1 MSDTTNTTAAPPP
14 DAQPIPLPVAPPAMP
29 NLGHQLTPEE
39 DRFFTTGELP
49 ASLTPPPAPKPE
61 PVAAPAPTPAA
72 PPPAPTAPEAPPRD
86 EKGRFAPRTE
96 PDADIARVIA
106 AEAARAAQA
115 EAQLAALQARLDE
128 LTKPK
133 PPPPPDRN
141 VDPLGALEHQITELA
156 NSVKAQRELAEAE
169 AQARAEREARIQFAS
184 NVRNL
189 RDEFAKT
196 TPDYNDAYKHLRETR
211 LEELALFGLDQN
223 QAEQQLAQEEFALAA
238 AEVRKGRNPAKT
250 IYDLAKKR
258 GYAAPTAPAAQPK
271 PEDKLATILAAA
283 EASKGVERGGT
294 PSELDLTLATARN
307 ASPTQLD
314 KMTADDAL
322 WAKFTGAKTG
332 LF

>member
-1 MSDTTNTTAAPPP
+1 MSDTNTTAAPPP
-14 DAQPIPLPVAPPAMP
+14 DSQPIPLPIAPPAMP

-39 DRFFTTGELP
+39 ERFFTTGELP
-49 ASLTPPPAPKPE
+49 AALTPPPAPKPE
-61 PVAAPAPTPAA
+61 PVAAPTPAPAA
-72 PPPAPTAPEAPPRD
+72 PPPAPAASVEPPRD

-96 PDADIARVIA
+96 PDADIARLIA

-115 EAQLAALQARLDE
+115 EAQLAALQAKLDE

-141 VDPLGALEHQITELA
+141 VDPLGALEHQIAELA
-156 NSVKAQRELAEAE
+156 NSVKAQRERAEAD
-169 AQARAEREARIQFAS
+169 AQARAEREARMEFA
-184 NVRNL
+184 NRVRAMRN
-189 RDEFAKT
+189 EFAKEA
-196 TPDYNDAYKHLRETR
+196 PDYDAAYNHLRATR
-211 LEELALFGLDQN
+211 LEELSLFGLDQTA
-223 QAEQQLAQEEFALAA
+223 AEQQLAQEEFALAA

-258 GYAAPTAPAAQPK
+258 GYAAPTAPAPQPK

-294 PSELDLTLATARN
+294 PAEIDLTLATARN
-307 ASPTQLD
+307 ASPSQLD
-314 KMTADDAL
+314 KMTADEAL